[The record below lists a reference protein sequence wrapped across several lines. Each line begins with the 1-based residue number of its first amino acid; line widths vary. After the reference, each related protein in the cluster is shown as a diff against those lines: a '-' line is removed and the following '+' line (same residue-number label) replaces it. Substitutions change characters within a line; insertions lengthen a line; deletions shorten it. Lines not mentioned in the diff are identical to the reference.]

1 MSAGKPPKL
10 LEAKER
16 MLKLNLLNWQYMVI
30 SNKGEQEPLNDY
42 DSMVINNQKIK
53 LMENSHEQQKILLP
67 VSKLLVDVKTLEAL
81 DVKTKDDY
89 FLTKAATSEAMKR
102 MRPSR
107 LHKEFEVTD
116 QSVFKHTNEY

>member
-102 MRPSR
+102 VRPSR
-107 LHKEFEVTD
+107 LQKEFEVTD

>member
-53 LMENSHEQQKILLP
+53 LTENSHEQQKILLP

-102 MRPSR
+102 VRPSR
-107 LHKEFEVTD
+107 QQKEFEVTD